1 MPAAAR
7 PAFWVLPA
15 AGQRRASSQALQ
27 GPCISRGKKHSC
39 TTGRLRDDLKPLIS
53 HRRAFVAEACRH
65 HPKVATRGQ
74 DQGLRG
80 TVQYCMMSR
89 QFQRR
94 GCHRNRT
101 ASSNALLLLKTW
113 NSRDQVDG
121 GGRAQGRKLL
131 VLVGWESTRPVGVTY
146 LKHSLQK
153 CEVCSNM
160 IPRTWW
166 DIELHASIP

>member
-65 HPKVATRGQ
+65 HPKVAARGQ

-101 ASSNALLLLKTW
+101 ASSNALLLLI
-113 NSRDQVDG
+113 
-121 GGRAQGRKLL
+121 
-131 VLVGWESTRPVGVTY
+131 TRENLEPPPGPGAVFGQCCT
-146 LKHSLQK
+146 
-153 CEVCSNM
+153 
-160 IPRTWW
+160 
-166 DIELHASIP
+166 A